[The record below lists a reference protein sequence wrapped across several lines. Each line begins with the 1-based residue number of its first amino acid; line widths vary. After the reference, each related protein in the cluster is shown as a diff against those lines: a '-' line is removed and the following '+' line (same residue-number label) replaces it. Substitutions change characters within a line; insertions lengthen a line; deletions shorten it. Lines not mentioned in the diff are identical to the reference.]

1 MDVCQ
6 SRKDNRTTPCRMTT
20 PWTLEGYR
28 GLPVLVVEDN
38 PINIKMIR
46 TQLKQLGI
54 DMIHTAANG
63 DEAVQLVR
71 QNHYGLILMDCQMPV
86 MDGYS
91 ATALIRAFE
100 GQETHTPIVAVTAH
114 ALPGDREKC
123 LEAGMDDYISKPV
136 RLQRL
141 LEALQCWLSPQQN
154 IDAAV
159 EESSAAQEPPEGET
173 ASTPQQGLTAPEALT
188 AREPAHAAPPV
199 DFGVI
204 QGLLGVT
211 LEELPLFSHLFVL
224 FFTESGEKMEKI
236 RLALEAKDVG
246 QVCALSH
253 ALKSASGNVGA
264 LGLSRLCREMEM
276 LSRSGAMDGLAQL
289 YEQAEKEYERVKEAL
304 EQFL

>member
-1 MDVCQ
+1 
-6 SRKDNRTTPCRMTT
+6 MTT
-20 PWTLEGYR
+20 PWTIEGYR

-38 PINIKMIR
+38 PINLKMIR
-46 TQLKQLGI
+46 SQLKQLGI
-54 DMIHTAANG
+54 DMIHTAVNG
-63 DEAVQLVR
+63 NEAVQLAR
-71 QNHYGLILMDCQMPV
+71 QNQYGLILMDCQMPV

-91 ATALIRAFE
+91 ATALIRANE

-141 LEALQCWLSPQQN
+141 FEALQCWLPAQQK
-154 IDAAV
+154 IGTAAD
-159 EESSAAQEPPEGET
+159 AAQETPES
-173 ASTPQQGLTAPEALT
+173 ASISQKGSAVPEALS
-188 AREPAHAAPPV
+188 APEPALDAPPV

-236 RLALEAKDVG
+236 RFALAVKDIG
-246 QVCALSH
+246 QVCALAH

-264 LGLSRLCREMEM
+264 LGLSRLYREME
-276 LSRSGAMDGLAQL
+276 LLARSGVMDGLASL
-289 YEQAEKEYERVKEAL
+289 YEQAEKEYERVKAAL
-304 EQFL
+304 ARFCDSD